1 MPYIQ
6 QQEKERY
13 PDSYRDK
20 NFQFFFASLRLC
32 NFAFK
37 IIFFITNYCNT
48 QLVKLVLTIQ
58 GF

>member
-20 NFQFFFASLRLC
+20 NFQFFFAALQLSGV
-32 NFAFK
+32 AFK
-37 IIFFITNYCNT
+37 KSYF
-48 QLVKLVLTIQ
+48 
-58 GF
+58 